1 MIVTLW
7 GERRGFNPEQWPE
20 SRMEVELS
28 LQTGGEG
35 SLPRSHRSGEAPHSS
50 PLLPGP
56 WGHSPVL
63 GENPPQQ
70 VVPSVPHAGSVC
82 SLPWCLSM
90 WAGMGSRAF
99 EMRRG
104 LPAHPR
110 ISAVRVSALW
120 LVIRRTREGVL
131 SDLFPLLPL
140 PQSPPKR
147 EGRGGEWGWG
157 RELRDR
163 QRRIQ

>member
-1 MIVTLW
+1 MTITLW
-7 GERRGFNPEQWPE
+7 GERRGVNPEQWPE

-35 SLPRSHRSGEAPHSS
+35 SLPRPHRSGEPPHSS

-63 GENPPQQ
+63 GENPPEQ

-82 SLPWCLSM
+82 GLPWCLSM
-90 WAGMGSRAF
+90 WAGMGSGAF
-99 EMRRG
+99 EMRHG
-104 LPAHPR
+104 LPPPTPLPR
-110 ISAVRVSALW
+110 ISAIRVSALW
-120 LVIRRTREGVL
+120 LVSRRTREGVL

-140 PQSPPKR
+140 PQSPPSGKVG
-147 EGRGGEWGWG
+147 EGSGAGGGS
-157 RELRDR
+157 
-163 QRRIQ
+163 